1 MIKNIDL
8 ETFVYDILQKSKYV
22 IVNQFDGIY
31 EVRDDYDYINLN
43 NEGDQYA
50 LINVDDNADVIVL
63 AYYLDSPV
71 CKINYDDANGMPT
84 FKIDAGGRNRIELS
98 FLQFVRPN

>member
-31 EVRDDYDYINLN
+31 EVRDDYTNLH

-50 LINVDDNADVIVL
+50 LINVDDDADVIVL
-63 AYYLDSPV
+63 ADYLDRPG
-71 CKINYDDANGMPT
+71 CKIKYDDAFGMPT
-84 FKIDAGGRNRIELS
+84 FEIDAGGRNRIELS